1 MPSKIA
7 APSRVVSRKALL
19 PGRFNGSRTLLSP
32 RENAKFFI
40 FDHFSTTPEVPKA
53 LRRTSGSLPG
63 TRSETRPDPESSL
76 RINPS
81 FSLRKTTLFRSQN
94 CRLGATN
101 QAPAPGPCK
110 ASFSTSPY
118 TFSSTGPNSPDPQ
131 GRRIQRACGHMR
143 RPWKKDRNPTSSSPT
158 TQNFYRIQNSKL
170 KAPTQSFRSKC
181 RTRN

>member
-32 RENAKFFI
+32 RENAKFLNFH
-40 FDHFSTTPEVPKA
+40 DFSTTPEVPKA

-81 FSLRKTTLFRSQN
+81 FSLRKTTLFRSQ
-94 CRLGATN
+94 GGHVGTTN
-101 QAPAPGPCK
+101 QAPAPGPVK
-110 ASFSTSPY
+110 LLSLLHPIPSPVRDP
-118 TFSSTGPNSPDPQ
+118 TRRTPRVGGLRVQRWKPNL
-131 GRRIQRACGHMR
+131 A
-143 RPWKKDRNPTSSSPT
+143 
-158 TQNFYRIQNSKL
+158 
-170 KAPTQSFRSKC
+170 
-181 RTRN
+181 

>member
-32 RENAKFFI
+32 RENAKFLNFH
-40 FDHFSTTPEVPKA
+40 DFSTTPEVPKA

-94 CRLGATN
+94 CRLGTPN

-118 TFSSTGPNSPDPQ
+118 TISCTGPNSPDPRV
-131 GRRIQRACGHMR
+131 GGFRGPAATCADPGKKIATQRLLHPKPKTR
-143 RPWKKDRNPTSSSPT
+143 TE
-158 TQNFYRIQNSKL
+158 SKT
-170 KAPTQSFRSKC
+170 P
-181 RTRN
+181 N